1 MTRKHNYDKES
12 KTQPTKQGGKKVW
25 ADIFVGDETK
35 RREKRRKRIAAMK
48 AKKTKTS
55 QQKMIDK
62 KDLGWKAVKE
72 QQKKKKMLK
81 DAGK

>member
-1 MTRKHNYDKES
+1 MGSWK
-12 KTQPTKQGGKKVW
+12 
-25 ADIFVGDETK
+25 DIFVGDETK
-35 RREKRRKRIAAMK
+35 RREKRKKRIAAMK
-48 AKKTKTS
+48 AKKTKSS
-55 QQKMIDK
+55 QQKMIDN

>member
-1 MTRKHNYDKES
+1 MA
-12 KTQPTKQGGKKVW
+12 W